1 MLATSCNNND
11 KDPVTPEPIP
21 STDPVVQDDGEKVI
35 IPYTIQVGAEKK
47 KTTKMQW
54 KTSEGENLG
63 ITWDFSDNEVE
74 LKNKL
79 TVTGEGVSGSLDLVE
94 ESGNYYFTG
103 NLTAKNA
110 TVAANLRADKI
121 ELTGIYGTALSAPT
135 AVRGVYLNESQSFD
149 DFVTR
154 VAQHPQLKGTFHF
167 SDENI
172 TLVDQQI
179 YLHIIMSPCQH
190 KITLNGTELGLPKN
204 GDGWVVLPATSEG
217 DIDLNFLK
225 IKASDLKPGKIYTID
240 RRGWVDLGLSDGT
253 LWADKNYGADE
264 IYNFGTTH
272 TIFDAY
278 LRLSNVTLPTGYF
291 SDLSDG
297 NGTDLK
303 RLQDECHLETGAI
316 SYKSGSFSK
325 SVIGFMVFKKKDGAS
340 ATYDSE
346 TDPYIF
352 LPYDSD
358 MPIYWNACDIDVT
371 PDLEQECLVQEDY
384 ESYIYLDD
392 FNHPFHCF
400 FVQDNQISNLFD
412 EIPFSKAD
420 EDKYHLRPILRK
432 NQKPTKP
439 TE

>member
-1 MLATSCNNND
+1 M
-11 KDPVTPEPIP
+11 
-21 STDPVVQDDGEKVI
+21 
-35 IPYTIQVGAEKK
+35 
-47 KTTKMQW
+47 
-54 KTSEGENLG
+54 
-63 ITWDFSDNEVE
+63 
-74 LKNKL
+74 
-79 TVTGEGVSGSLDLVE
+79 TVTGGGVSGSLDLVK

-103 NLTAKNA
+103 NLTAKDA
-110 TVAANLRADKI
+110 TVAANLRANKI
-121 ELTGIYGTALSAPT
+121 ELTGIYGTALSKPT
-135 AVRGVYLNESQSFD
+135 ALSGVYLNESQSFAN
-149 DFVTR
+149 FVAS

-190 KITLNGTELGLPKN
+190 KITINGTELGLPKD

-225 IKASDLKPGKIYTID
+225 IKASDLEPGKIYTID

-253 LWADKNYGADE
+253 LWADKNYGANE

-303 RLQDECHLETGAI
+303 RLQDECHMETGAI
-316 SYKSGSFSK
+316 SYNSGLFDK
-325 SVIGFMVFKKKDGAS
+325 SVIGFKVFKKKDDAS

-352 LPYDSD
+352 FPFDED
-358 MPIYWNACDIDVT
+358 MTIYWNACDIDVT
-371 PDLEQECLVQEDY
+371 PAFEQECSDQETY
-384 ESYIYLDD
+384 ETYYYLDD
-392 FNHPFHCF
+392 FNRPFHYFC
-400 FVQDNQISNLFD
+400 VQDNQDNQDNQDYQISNLFD
-412 EIPFSKAD
+412 NIPFGKAD

-432 NQKPTKP
+432 NQKPAKAPEPP